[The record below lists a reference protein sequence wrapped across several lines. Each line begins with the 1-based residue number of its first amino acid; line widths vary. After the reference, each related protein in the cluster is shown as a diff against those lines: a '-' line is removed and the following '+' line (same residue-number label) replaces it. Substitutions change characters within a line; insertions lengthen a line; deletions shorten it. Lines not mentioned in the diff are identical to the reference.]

1 VGDVY
6 FGYFLKI
13 TKLAKKIFVYFFQDK
28 CYVSIWT
35 KSGWATFWAIF
46 SQTHLVTLVKNGSVA
61 GSAVE
66 RGGHGRPRCVPSDMR
81 IRMKEDGLVR
91 DLGQAL
97 RLPAVVDHQQRMI
110 EP

>member
-46 SQTHLVTLVKNGSVA
+46 SQTHLVTLVKMDRSLDQLL
-61 GSAVE
+61 SAAVMVV
-66 RGGHGRPRCVPSDMR
+66 HD
-81 IRMKEDGLVR
+81 
-91 DLGQAL
+91 AF
-97 RLPAVVDHQQRMI
+97 RLI
-110 EP
+110 CESE